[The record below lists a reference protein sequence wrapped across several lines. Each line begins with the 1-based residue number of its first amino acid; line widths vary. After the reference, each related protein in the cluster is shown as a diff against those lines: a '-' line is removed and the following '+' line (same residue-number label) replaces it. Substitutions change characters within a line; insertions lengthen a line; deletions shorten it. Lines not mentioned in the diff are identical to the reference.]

1 MITTELLREYV
12 EECLKDSPYF
22 LVDVIGEPDDRYV
35 VEIDSE
41 DGVDIDYC
49 IELSRKIEEKFP
61 REENGD
67 DYELEVGS
75 AGLTTPFKVK
85 RQYDKNIGQDI
96 EVQTRDGRK
105 LRGVLA
111 AAGPESFTLQMRVK
125 EKPEGVKRPIEVDRT
140 EEIPYTSTAMVR
152 CDIKF

>member
-125 EKPEGVKRPIEVDRT
+125 EKPEGAKRPIEVDRT

>member
-22 LVDVIGEPDDRYV
+22 LVDVIGEPNDRYV

-125 EKPEGVKRPIEVDRT
+125 EKPEVAKRPIEVDRT